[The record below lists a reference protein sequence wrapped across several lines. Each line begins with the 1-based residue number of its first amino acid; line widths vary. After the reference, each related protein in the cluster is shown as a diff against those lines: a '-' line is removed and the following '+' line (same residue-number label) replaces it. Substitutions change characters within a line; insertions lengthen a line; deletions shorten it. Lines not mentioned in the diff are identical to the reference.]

1 MIIISNLN
9 KIHLFQWK
17 RLLDP
22 AVWLDAATQIFY
34 SFGLAFGCL
43 IALASYNPVRSNFVK
58 EALFVSIVDFFTSIF
73 TAVVVFSI
81 LGESNFVIA
90 FYLICTMSSGTE
102 YGL

>member
-1 MIIISNLN
+1 M
-9 KIHLFQWK
+9 
-17 RLLDP
+17 LDP

-58 EALFVSIVDFFTSIF
+58 EALFVSVIDFFTSIF

-81 LGESNFVIA
+81 LGTL
-90 FYLICTMSSGTE
+90 LIT
-102 YGL
+102 